1 MNVNVEVNEF
11 VQSVE
16 RVTATIDWAMFTGER
31 YTGPLVVGIY
41 PSDSEP
47 EIFITQEGN
56 TVQFPVEVLKT
67 VIRQLKRAE
76 RIAKEQQ

>member
-1 MNVNVEVNEF
+1 MNVSIEVNEF

-31 YTGPLVVGIY
+31 YTSPLVVGIY
-41 PSDSEP
+41 PSDSAP
-47 EIFITQEGN
+47 EIFIMQEGN

-76 RIAKEQQ
+76 RITKEQQ